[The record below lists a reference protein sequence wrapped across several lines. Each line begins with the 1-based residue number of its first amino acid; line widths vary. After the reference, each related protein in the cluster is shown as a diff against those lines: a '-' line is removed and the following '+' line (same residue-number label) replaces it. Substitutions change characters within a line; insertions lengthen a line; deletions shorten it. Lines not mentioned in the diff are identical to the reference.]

1 MGTWGIGP
9 FDSDHAEQF
18 GDEVDHALPDA
29 RHAVIEE
36 RLTRYLAGGQGYRL
50 RDEAVAAA
58 FLVAAQYPGGAD
70 AVASGHR
77 PKQPIPDLPQHLRP
91 MAARA
96 LDRVLGDVQ
105 FDMDAWNRAGQREV
119 GEQWLDGLERLRT
132 VLDPDTPYTVAYTP
146 GPLLRHE
153 IGTGRALRELGVDRL
168 RALPGYGDDRAAGQ
182 LVRRIVEAAAQLDQA
197 HKDVQAAADLSLQ
210 ALDAVRSQLHV
221 VALGASGDFHPR
233 DVPAY
238 SVSPAL
244 GPAMAQRADRHRHL
258 TALLDLYR
266 ATTAPAD
273 ESPRAT
279 AARTRTAAAAAAESP
294 SAASPPPPT
303 AEPRAAR
310 RR

>member
-18 GDEVDHALPDA
+18 GDEVDHALPEE
-29 RHAVIEE
+29 RHTVIEG

-50 RDEAVAAA
+50 RDEAIAAA
-58 FLVAAQYPGGAD
+58 FLVAAHYPGGAD
-70 AVASGHR
+70 AVSSGYR
-77 PKQPIPDLPQHLRP
+77 PTQPVPDLPQRLRP

-96 LDRVLGDVQ
+96 LDRVLAAVQ

-119 GEQWLDGLERLRT
+119 GEQWLEGLERLRT

-153 IGTGRALRELGVDRL
+153 IGTGRALRELGVDRI
-168 RALPGYGDDRAAGQ
+168 RALPGYGADGAAGQ
-182 LVRRIVEAAAQLDQA
+182 LVRRITEAAAELDQA
-197 HKDVQAAADLSLQ
+197 HKDVQAAAHLSLQ

-221 VALGASGDFHPR
+221 VALGASGEFHPR

-266 ATTAPAD
+266 ATTAPAQ
-273 ESPRAT
+273 ESPRT
-279 AARTRTAAAAAAESP
+279 VAARTRTPAAAESP

-303 AEPRAAR
+303 VEPRAAR
-310 RR
+310 SR